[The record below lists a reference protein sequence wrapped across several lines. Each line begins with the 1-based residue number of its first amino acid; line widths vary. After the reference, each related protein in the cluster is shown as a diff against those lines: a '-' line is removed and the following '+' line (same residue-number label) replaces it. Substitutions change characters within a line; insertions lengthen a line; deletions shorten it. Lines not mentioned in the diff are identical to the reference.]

1 MGIPYVLEETTAG
14 ISNSTEKRWVGVSR
28 GEWGGFHGVFSLWS
42 WDAKRPFDTIPAV
55 GSGRLTG
62 SHAEQKSETQKVV

>member
-14 ISNSTEKRWVGVSR
+14 ICISTERKVGICVEGQVR
-28 GEWGGFHGVFSLWS
+28 GIS
-42 WDAKRPFDTIPAV
+42 WRILSVVVGCKKTFDTIPAV

-62 SHAEQKSETQKVV
+62 SHVEQKSDTQKVV